1 MVRQR
6 LLSAA
11 LLAVPFILALAL
23 GGLWVVVITYAVA
36 AICLMEYV
44 HLIARQGHRA
54 FGGLMLLWLLVFV
67 IDRTAPQ
74 LEILNPGIAVMLIVT
89 FAWALVRFRQGTAN
103 AFTGFAMT
111 VTGAFYIGW
120 SGSHLI
126 SLRLL
131 NPDGFFWALI
141 VLPSVWI
148 ADSAGY
154 IFGRIFGRVRLAP
167 DVSPGKTWEGYIGG
181 LVTTPLAVA
190 GLAYLWQQ
198 LGASA
203 ALSPGQG
210 FIIGALI
217 AAVSPI
223 GDLGMSV
230 LKRYVNAKD
239 SSNLIPGH
247 GGFLDRLDATL
258 VALLLGYYYLTL
270 FVL

>member
-6 LLSAA
+6 LLSAF
-11 LLAVPFILALAL
+11 LLALPFVAAVIAGGIWIMLLTYILA
-23 GGLWVVVITYAVA
+23 
-36 AICLMEYV
+36 AISLLEYV
-44 HLIARQGHRA
+44 HLIARRGHRA

-67 IDRTAPQ
+67 MDRSAPW
-74 LEILNPGIAVMLIVT
+74 LGVLNPGIAIMLIVT
-89 FAWALVRFRQGTAN
+89 FAWALVRYRQGTAN

-111 VTGAFYIGW
+111 VAGAFYIGW
-120 SGSHLI
+120 SGAHLI

-131 NPDGFFWALI
+131 PDGLFWTMI

-148 ADSAGY
+148 ADSAAY
-154 IFGRIFGRVRLAP
+154 LFGRAFGRVRLAP

-181 LVTTPLAVA
+181 LITTPIAAA
-190 GLAYLWQQ
+190 GLAMLWQR

-203 ALSPGQG
+203 ALSPGQC
-210 FIIGALI
+210 FVIGALI
-217 AAVSPI
+217 AAVGPL
-223 GDLGMSV
+223 GDLGMSM

-239 SSNLIPGH
+239 SSNLLPGH